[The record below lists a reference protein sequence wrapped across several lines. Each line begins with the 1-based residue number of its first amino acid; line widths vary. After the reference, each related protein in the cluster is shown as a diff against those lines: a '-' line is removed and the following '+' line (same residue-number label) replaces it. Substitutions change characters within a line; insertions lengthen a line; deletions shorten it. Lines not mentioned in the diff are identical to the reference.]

1 MYLHEIGK
9 INIYL
14 GLIKS
19 HNWHIYILA
28 DEKASFTKED
38 LKEGKHIEYARS
50 LLQEIVEK
58 SGKSERCPSSPS
70 STEQKNAS
78 HSDYDW
84 FDVGT
89 SDKQRD
95 GEIITDTDKHNDI
108 LSSSDSP
115 KFEHTNPDALQQNS
129 SFATDDDLGSLQ
141 GIINPCNENY
151 ILDFDPFLE
160 TQKGLAELLKM
171 EAEVLERDRMVTSSP
186 PPTHRYPPP
195 PPPGFTYLPHLQQTH
210 HLFQQQ
216 GLLYPPATGRL
227 LFDQI

>member
-115 KFEHTNPDALQQNS
+115 KFEHTNPDALPQNS
-129 SFATDDDLGSLQ
+129 SFATDDDLGLLQ
-141 GIINPCNENY
+141 GIYLSMQWKIYFRFWSFSWNPE
-151 ILDFDPFLE
+151 
-160 TQKGLAELLKM
+160 
-171 EAEVLERDRMVTSSP
+171 
-186 PPTHRYPPP
+186 
-195 PPPGFTYLPHLQQTH
+195 GFSGTVKDGGGGP
-210 HLFQQQ
+210 
-216 GLLYPPATGRL
+216 RKR
-227 LFDQI
+227 